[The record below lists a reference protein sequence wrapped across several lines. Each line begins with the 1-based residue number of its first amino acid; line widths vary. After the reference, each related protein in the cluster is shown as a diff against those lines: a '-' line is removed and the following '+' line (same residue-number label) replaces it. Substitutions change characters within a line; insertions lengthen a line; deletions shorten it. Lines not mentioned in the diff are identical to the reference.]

1 MTRRMS
7 ACCAFLIGAACALTM
22 FLTFHMLPDPASDQS
37 GDGPLFE
44 LYHPVPANDA
54 NCTNNE
60 LDHDD
65 SSIVIPFVNRIREI
79 QDVIS
84 EQRLLIAKE
93 MKGYKYP
100 GGQHNKTAKS
110 FQDLAPELGGKP
122 IRTLVVTTW
131 RSGSTFLGDV
141 LNSHPANFYHY
152 EPLLNYETTQIR
164 EEPLAS
170 EAVSKLKALLNCNYT
185 GFDHYL
191 TYGQR
196 HIELFV
202 HNTRL
207 WAQCKK
213 HRDLCWSP
221 DFLSPF
227 CRLFPFQSMKV
238 VRLRLKLVEEFLKD
252 PSLNVR
258 VLLLVRD
265 PRGTVQSRKHRVWC
279 LNNPDCADP
288 ALLCSDLVADYS
300 AAVELNAKYP
310 NRFRVVR
317 YEDLSVEPYTGVQD
331 LFDFLGLDFHPRV
344 KHFLDTHT
352 KVNAGGVSNTYRD
365 SKSAPFHWRQD
376 LSHQEVRNIQ
386 RVCLPA
392 MQHWGYVL
400 AANSTHQHDFNPLGS
415 FSLTLT

>member
-1 MTRRMS
+1 MTRRLS
-7 ACCAFLIGAACALTM
+7 ACRALLIGAACLI
-22 FLTFHMLPDPASDQS
+22 MLLASHRLAGSASMQRVA
-37 GDGPLFE
+37 GPLLE
-44 LYHPVPANDA
+44 LDHPVPTNHG
-54 NCTNNE
+54 NWSNNE
-60 LDHDD
+60 LEQDD
-65 SSIVIPFVNRIREI
+65 SSIAIPFVNRTREI

-84 EQRLLIAKE
+84 EQRLLIAQE
-93 MKGYKYP
+93 MEGYNYP
-100 GGQHNKTAKS
+100 DGQHNITAKS
-110 FQDLAPELGGKP
+110 LQDLAPESGGQP
-122 IRTLVVTTW
+122 IRTLVATTW

-152 EPLLNYETTQIR
+152 EPLLDYEIMQIR

-170 EAVSKLKALLNCNYT
+170 EAVSKLKALLHCNYT
-185 GFDHYL
+185 GLDRYL
-191 TYGQR
+191 TYGQY
-196 HIELFV
+196 HIELFA

-207 WAQCKK
+207 WAQCQE

-279 LNNPDCADP
+279 PNHPDCAEP

-310 NRFRVVR
+310 NRF
-317 YEDLSVEPYTGVQD
+317 SVQQ
-331 LFDFLGLDFHPRV
+331 
-344 KHFLDTHT
+344 FLDTHT
-352 KVNAGGVSNTYRD
+352 KVDVGGVSSTYRN

-386 RVCLPA
+386 RIISVLQGSEYHA
-392 MQHWGYVL
+392 MFWGFMY
-400 AANSTHQHDFNPLGS
+400 DIPLES
-415 FSLTLT
+415 YAKFILIVKNA